1 MNTFYSSYIK
11 RPIDIVLSLSLLVL
25 LSPVLLLAII
35 ALAVTQHRKV
45 FFLQE
50 RPGRY
55 GRLFRIIKLQTMS
68 DEVQE
73 SGELKSDEE
82 RLTKLGGI
90 LRSSSIDELPQ
101 LWNVLRGDMSL
112 IGPRPLLKEY
122 LPLYSP
128 EQARRHDVRP
138 GITGWAQVHG
148 RNAIS
153 WERKF
158 ELDVWY
164 VDHLTLLTD
173 LKIVALTIHH
183 VLMRTDITNDETGVM
198 PFTTYTKQKMQLR
211 E

>member
-35 ALAVTQHRKV
+35 ALAVTQHGKV

-73 SGELKSDEE
+73 SGALKSDEE

>member
-35 ALAVTQHRKV
+35 ALAVTQHGKV

-55 GRLFRIIKLQTMS
+55 GRLFRIVKLQTMS

-73 SGELKSDEE
+73 NGKLKSDEE
-82 RLTKLGGI
+82 RITKLGRI

-173 LKIVALTIHH
+173 LKIFALTIHH

-198 PFTTYTKQKMQLR
+198 PFTTYTKQKMQFR

>member
-11 RPIDIVLSLSLLVL
+11 RAIDVVLSLLLLIL
-25 LSPVLLLAII
+25 LSPILLLSIVILAI
-35 ALAVTQHRKV
+35 TQRGKM

-55 GRLFRIIKLQTMS
+55 GRLFRIIKLRTMNNDANEDGS
-68 DEVQE
+68 
-73 SGELKSDEE
+73 LKSDEE
-82 RLTKLGGI
+82 RLTKVGGF
-90 LRSSSIDELPQ
+90 LRSTSLDELPQ

-128 EQARRHDVRP
+128 IQARRHEVRP

-164 VDHLTLLTD
+164 VDHLTFLTD
-173 LKIVALTIHH
+173 LKIVAMTIHH
-183 VLMRTDITNDETGVM
+183 VLMRTDIANDEAKVV
-198 PFTTYTKQKMQLR
+198 PFNVHLEKGK
-211 E
+211 

>member
-11 RPIDIVLSLSLLVL
+11 RAIDVVLSLLLLIL
-25 LSPVLLLAII
+25 LSPVLLLAIVI
-35 ALAVTQHRKV
+35 LAITQRGKM

-55 GRLFRIIKLQTMS
+55 GRLFRIIKLRTMNNDANEDGS
-68 DEVQE
+68 
-73 SGELKSDEE
+73 LKSDEE
-82 RLTKLGGI
+82 RLTKVGGF
-90 LRSSSIDELPQ
+90 LRSTSLDELPQ
-101 LWNVLRGDMSL
+101 LWNVLCGDMSL

-128 EQARRHDVRP
+128 IQARRHEVRP

-164 VDHLTLLTD
+164 VDHLTFLTD
-173 LKIVALTIHH
+173 LKIVAMTIHH
-183 VLMRTDITNDETGVM
+183 VLMRTDIANDEAKVV
-198 PFTTYTKQKMQLR
+198 PFNVHLEKGK
-211 E
+211 

>member
-11 RPIDIVLSLSLLVL
+11 RAIDVVLSLLLLIL
-25 LSPVLLLAII
+25 LSPILLLSIVILAI
-35 ALAVTQHRKV
+35 TQRGKM

-55 GRLFRIIKLQTMS
+55 GRLFRIIKLRTMNNDANEDGS
-68 DEVQE
+68 
-73 SGELKSDEE
+73 LKSDEE
-82 RLTKLGGI
+82 RLTKVGGF
-90 LRSSSIDELPQ
+90 LRSTSLDELPQ

-128 EQARRHDVRP
+128 MQARRHEVRP

-164 VDHLTLLTD
+164 VDHLTFLTD
-173 LKIVALTIHH
+173 LKIVAMTIHH
-183 VLMRTDITNDETGVM
+183 VLMRTDIANDEAKVV
-198 PFTTYTKQKMQLR
+198 PFNVHLEKGK
-211 E
+211 

>member
-11 RPIDIVLSLSLLVL
+11 RAIDVVLSLLLLIL
-25 LSPVLLLAII
+25 LSPVLLLAIVI
-35 ALAVTQHRKV
+35 LAITQRGKM

-55 GRLFRIIKLQTMS
+55 GRLFRIIKLRTMNNDANEDGS
-68 DEVQE
+68 
-73 SGELKSDEE
+73 LKSDEE
-82 RLTKLGGI
+82 RLTKVGGF
-90 LRSSSIDELPQ
+90 LRSTSLDELPQ
-101 LWNVLRGDMSL
+101 LWNVLCGDMSL

-128 EQARRHDVRP
+128 MQARRHEVRP

-164 VDHLTLLTD
+164 VDHLTFLTD
-173 LKIVALTIHH
+173 LKIVAMTIHH
-183 VLMRTDITNDETGVM
+183 VLMRTDIANDEAKVV
-198 PFTTYTKQKMQLR
+198 PFNVHLEKGK
-211 E
+211 

>member
-11 RPIDIVLSLSLLVL
+11 RAIDVVLSLLLLIL
-25 LSPVLLLAII
+25 LSPVLLLAIVI
-35 ALAVTQHRKV
+35 LAITQRGKM

-55 GRLFRIIKLQTMS
+55 GRLFRIIKLRTMNNDANEDGS
-68 DEVQE
+68 
-73 SGELKSDEE
+73 LKSDEE
-82 RLTKLGGI
+82 RLTKVGGF
-90 LRSSSIDELPQ
+90 LRSTSLDELPQ

-128 EQARRHDVRP
+128 IQARRHEVRP

-164 VDHLTLLTD
+164 VDHLTFLTD
-173 LKIVALTIHH
+173 LKIVAMTIHH
-183 VLMRTDITNDETGVM
+183 VLMRTDIANDEAKVV
-198 PFTTYTKQKMQLR
+198 PFNVHLEKGK
-211 E
+211 

>member
-35 ALAVTQHRKV
+35 ALAVTQHGKV